1 MRIRFPEYNNRRMKL
16 PVYILLALLPG
27 LARAGELDRAKA
39 FGNPSA
45 PLTIELFSDFQCPS
59 CRALHLQQLP
69 SIMRDYV
76 NTGKAY
82 LIYKEFPLPMHPH
95 AREAAAYACASARVG
110 KYDKVADVLF
120 QSQPSWAENGKV
132 YETVASVL
140 SASDQK
146 KVQMLAKDPSVLG
159 EIQQDVQDGQ
169 REGINQTPTLL
180 VIRNGRKYPIAGML
194 NYDLLRRFLD
204 DLISK

>member
-1 MRIRFPEYNNRRMKL
+1 MKL
-16 PVYILLALLPG
+16 PVYFLLALLPA
-27 LARAGELDRAKA
+27 LASAAEVDRAKA

-45 PLTIELFSDFQCPS
+45 PLQIELFSDYQCPS
-59 CRALHLQQLP
+59 CRALHLEQLP
-69 SIMRDYV
+69 FIMRDYV

-95 AREAAAYACASARVG
+95 AKEAAAYACASARIG

-140 SASDQK
+140 SPADQK
-146 KVQMLAKDPSVLG
+146 KVQALAKDPSVLG
-159 EIQQDVQDGQ
+159 EVERDMQEGQQE
-169 REGINQTPTLL
+169 RINQTPTLL
-180 VIRNGRKYPIAGML
+180 VIRNGRKYPIGGML

>member
-1 MRIRFPEYNNRRMKL
+1 MKL
-16 PVYILLALLPG
+16 PVYLLLALLPG
-27 LARAGELDRAKA
+27 LVSAADIDRAKA
-39 FGNPSA
+39 FGNPAA

-59 CRALHLQQLP
+59 CRALHLEQLP
-69 SIMRDYV
+69 AIMRDYV

-82 LIYKEFPLPMHPH
+82 LIYKEFPLPMHSH
-95 AREAAAYACASARVG
+95 SREAAAYACASARIG

-140 SASDQK
+140 SPADQK
-146 KVQMLAKDPSVLG
+146 KVQALSKDPSVLG
-159 EIQQDVQDGQ
+159 EVQQDVQEGQ

-180 VIRNGRKYPIAGML
+180 VIRNGRKYPIGGML

>member
-1 MRIRFPEYNNRRMKL
+1 MKL
-16 PVYILLALLPG
+16 PVYFLLAVLPA
-27 LARAGELDRAKA
+27 LASAAEVDRAKA

-45 PLTIELFSDFQCPS
+45 PLQIELFSDFQCPS
-59 CRALHLQQLP
+59 CRALHLDQLP
-69 SIMRDYV
+69 FIMRDYV

-95 AREAAAYACASARVG
+95 AREAAAYACASARIG

-140 SASDQK
+140 SPADRK
-146 KVQMLAKDPSVLG
+146 KVQALAKDPSVLG
-159 EIQQDVQDGQ
+159 EIERDVQEGQ
-169 REGINQTPTLL
+169 QERINQTPTLL
-180 VIRNGRKYPIAGML
+180 VIRNGRKYPIGGML

>member
-1 MRIRFPEYNNRRMKL
+1 MKL
-16 PVYILLALLPG
+16 PVYLLLALLPG
-27 LARAGELDRAKA
+27 LASASDIDRAKA
-39 FGNPSA
+39 FGNPAA

-59 CRALHLQQLP
+59 CRALHLEQLP
-69 SIMRDYV
+69 FIMRDYV

-82 LIYKEFPLPMHPH
+82 LIYKEFPLPMHSH
-95 AREAAAYACASARVG
+95 SREAAAYACASARIG

-140 SASDQK
+140 SPADQK
-146 KVQMLAKDPSVLG
+146 KVQALSKDPSVLS
-159 EIQQDVQDGQ
+159 EVQQDMQEGQ

-180 VIRNGRKYPIAGML
+180 VIRNGRKYPIGGML

-204 DLISK
+204 DLVSK